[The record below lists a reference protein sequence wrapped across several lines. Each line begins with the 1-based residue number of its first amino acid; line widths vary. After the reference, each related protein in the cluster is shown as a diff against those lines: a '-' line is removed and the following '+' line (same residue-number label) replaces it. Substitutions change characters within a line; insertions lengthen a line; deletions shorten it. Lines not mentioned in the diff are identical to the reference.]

1 MYTPQVLDGLGVAKL
16 KDLYGYR
23 SDAPWDNKNIQ
34 DLLATIDA
42 RDAKIQSLEGIHNIL
57 PKMIDSVAVDQLVEV
72 ALEVVPIDPTLGTCK
87 LVPVAGEMDTPGTY
101 KVQLHIEFV
110 DTTETYIQNM
120 FITIVNVLS

>member
-57 PKMIDSVAVDQLVEV
+57 PKMIDSVAVDQLVV
-72 ALEVVPIDPTLGTCK
+72 AEAHIAK
-87 LVPVAGEMDTPGTY
+87 LKMALQGFGYYTHPDTGE
-101 KVQLHIEFV
+101 
-110 DTTETYIQNM
+110 
-120 FITIVNVLS
+120 

>member
-1 MYTPQVLDGLGVAKL
+1 MVKSGKTLFFSEGNTHEGMKWTIIDEKWSFPIDITDATITCLAQSLDGSL
-16 KDLYGYR
+16 
-23 SDAPWDNKNIQ
+23 
-34 DLLATIDA
+34 TIIN
-42 RDAKIQSLEGIHNIL
+42 R
-57 PKMIDSVAVDQLVEV
+57 
-72 ALEVVPIDPTLGTCK
+72 EVVPIDPTLGTCK